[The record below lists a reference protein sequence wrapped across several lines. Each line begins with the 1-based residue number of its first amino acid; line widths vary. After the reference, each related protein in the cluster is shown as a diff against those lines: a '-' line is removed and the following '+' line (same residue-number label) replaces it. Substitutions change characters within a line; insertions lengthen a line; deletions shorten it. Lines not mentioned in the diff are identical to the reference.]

1 MNEEKDDDYKIDY
14 DCDGLLLHNGSDDD
28 SDELLHHDHC
38 DDDLNY

>member
-14 DCDGLLLHNGSDDD
+14 DCDELLLHNGSDDD
-28 SDELLHHDHC
+28 SDELLYHDHC